1 MTTPKEWSTRYLCGL
16 VLVSF
21 CFYLAV
27 ASFTSLWD
35 RDEPRFA
42 RAAVEMLETGDYLVP
57 TFNGELRADKPP
69 LIYWCMNPWI
79 RGWGAT
85 DLAVRMPSILGSLVM
100 ALATFHIGRN
110 LGGSRLGC
118 RSLWLLMCMPIPIF
132 IGTAATADGILMA
145 GVSVSLAVMV
155 DRLVNGRKSSH
166 FAILSLALA
175 WALLAKGP
183 VGLGAFWLGTAFI
196 ALMGKTGVRWDRR
209 WWWEAS
215 GATVI
220 ALACF
225 LAWGIPANQQTG
237 GELLQI
243 GLGRHVLQRIS
254 EPLESH
260 GASGIIG
267 WLVSLPFYLP
277 VLLVGAAPISAL
289 LIPGLFQ
296 RSPDGNDDR
305 KTRVILAG
313 LTLPVL
319 LLMTLVATKLPHYI
333 LSAFPGVAVAGGW
346 LWSSFG
352 ERSSSVWN
360 SLSFRVGR
368 ALTVLMLLLL
378 VIAWGVAVFQISAS
392 ILIAIPAQ
400 LLFLAAIWSIFQW
413 NHQSTFES
421 LRAPGGSALLV
432 ALGMAFLLLGAGWLE
447 PQCKVARPIKEMI
460 EASGSQGSKAP
471 VSTVGFFE
479 PSLLYALEAP
489 AIPGQ
494 PGLTE
499 LAWESVEPW
508 MNQEGSAWLISAVEK
523 DGPDPV
529 FDLLQNQTRVTKSW
543 EKRIFNY
550 SNGRWLDVSLW
561 FRSIPR

>member
-1 MTTPKEWSTRYLCGL
+1 MTTPNEWSTRYLCGL

-79 RGWGAT
+79 RGWGPT

-100 ALATFHIGRN
+100 AVATFHIGRN
-110 LGGSRLGC
+110 LGGSRLGY

-155 DRLVNGRKSSH
+155 DRLVNGKKSSH

-183 VGLGAFWLGTAFI
+183 VGLAAFWLGTVFI
-196 ALMGKTGVRWDRR
+196 ALLGKTAVRWDRR

-225 LAWGIPANQQTG
+225 MAWGFPANQQTG
-237 GELLQI
+237 GELLQV
-243 GLGRHVLQRIS
+243 GLGRHVFQRIS

-260 GASGIIG
+260 GGSGFIG
-267 WLVSLPFYLP
+267 WLASLPFYLP
-277 VLLVGAAPISAL
+277 VLMVGAAPISAL
-289 LIPGLFQ
+289 LIPGVFR
-296 RSPDGNDDR
+296 RSTDGNEDR

-313 LTLPVL
+313 LTVPVL

-333 LSAFPGVAVAGGW
+333 LSAFPGVAVAGAW

-352 ERSSSVWN
+352 ERDSSVW
-360 SLSFRVGR
+360 SSRSFRVGR
-368 ALTVLMLLLL
+368 ALTVLMLILLAG
-378 VIAWGVAVFQISAS
+378 AWGFAVFQVSAS
-392 ILIAIPAQ
+392 ILLAIPAQ
-400 LLFLAAIWSIFQW
+400 LFFLAAIWSIFQW
-413 NHQSTFES
+413 KPQVTFES

-447 PQCKVARPIKEMI
+447 PQCKVARPIKEII
-460 EASGSQGSKAP
+460 EGSGSQDSKAP

-479 PSLLYALEAP
+479 PSLLYALDP
-489 AIPGQ
+489 PVLPGE
-494 PGLTE
+494 PGMGE
-499 LAWESVEPW
+499 LAWDAVEPW
-508 MNQEGSAWLISAVEK
+508 SQQDGTAWLISAVER
-523 DGPDPV
+523 DEPDPIS
-529 FDLLQNQTRVTKSW
+529 DLVQKQPRVTKSW
-543 EKRIFNY
+543 GKRIFNY

-561 FRSIPR
+561 FRSALR